1 MPAQSLGNTV
11 YWNKTMTSDIKHG
24 QIVETIVDTANG
36 KLRGEQVGGI
46 HRFRGVPYGQSSGGA
61 NRFLRARP
69 VDPWRG
75 VREAAG
81 YGPRAPQPEEP
92 SSGLAWRGWIRDRSG
107 MGEDCLV
114 LNIWTPGLD
123 AGKRPV
129 MFYIHGGGFNTG
141 SGGAAGCDGEVM
153 ARRGDA
159 VVVTLNHRLN
169 LFGHLYFERA
179 DERHAD
185 AGNNGVLD
193 IVAALQWVRTNIHA
207 FGGDAGNVTIFGQS
221 GGGSKVAVLM
231 AMAEAK
237 GLFHK
242 AVVQSASSLIRMAT
256 PEEAARCTHAL
267 MNELGMAGR
276 GPTALQDVPAA
287 TLLAA
292 RKRAV
297 ATAGDNFRP
306 VVDGGSLVLHPFDPS
321 APAASADV
329 PLLIGTCA
337 TELTFALGVNS
348 GNFTLSEDEAR
359 QRVSK
364 FVGVDGAQAA
374 TLMRRFRA
382 SRPSAS
388 PSDVMIAVMSE
399 HMYRRNDILA
409 AERKAA
415 AGGAPAYMYL
425 FTWKTQAVEG
435 MLKTPH
441 TMCIPFVFGTVDA
454 AAEMLGNGPE
464 RHILSDRVMNA
475 WLAFARTGR
484 PGHPG
489 LPSWQP
495 YSAGERATMIFD
507 NECRQEADPLSA
519 DRLAMEDV
527 PPYTADASTRRNG

>member
-1 MPAQSLGNTV
+1 
-11 YWNKTMTSDIKHG
+11 MTSVIEQG
-24 QIVETIVDTANG
+24 QIVETIVETAAG
-36 KLRGEQVGGI
+36 KLRGERIGDI
-46 HRFRGVPYGQSSGGA
+46 HRFRGVHYGQSTGGA
-61 NRFLRARP
+61 NRFLRAQP
-69 VDPWRG
+69 VEPWSG

-81 YGPRAPQPEEP
+81 YGPRAPQPEEE
-92 SSGLAWRGWIRDRSG
+92 SSGLAWRGWIRDRSE
-107 MGEDCLV
+107 MHEDCLV

-123 AGKRPV
+123 AGNRPV
-129 MFYIHGGGFNTG
+129 MFYIHGGGFNSG
-141 SGGAAGCDGEVM
+141 SGGVAGCDGEIM

-179 DERHAD
+179 DERYAD
-185 AGNNGVLD
+185 AGNNGLLD

-242 AVVQSASSLIRMAT
+242 AVVQSASSLIRMAA

-267 MNELGMAGR
+267 MQELGVAGR
-276 GPTALQDVPAA
+276 DPAA
-287 TLLAA
+287 LRGIPTDKLLAA
-292 RKRAV
+292 RKQAV

-306 VVDGGSLVLHPFDPS
+306 VVDGRGLASHPFDPT
-321 APAASADV
+321 APAVSADV
-329 PLLIGTCA
+329 PLLIGTCEN
-337 TELTFALGVNS
+337 ELTFSLGVKP
-348 GNFTLSEDEAR
+348 GNFSLTEDEA
-359 QRVSK
+359 QRRVRT
-364 FVGVDGAQAA
+364 FVGVDEEQAA
-374 TLMRRFRA
+374 ALMQRFRA

-409 AERKAA
+409 AERKAALAA

-454 AAEMLGNGPE
+454 AADMLGQGPE
-464 RHILSDRVMNA
+464 RYVLSDRVMDT
-475 WLAFARTGR
+475 WLAFSRTGS

-507 NECRQEADPLSA
+507 NECRQLVDPLPE
-519 DRLAMEDV
+519 DRLAMEGV
-527 PPYTADASTRRNG
+527 PPYSADASMRRNG

>member
-1 MPAQSLGNTV
+1 
-11 YWNKTMTSDIKHG
+11 MTSGIKQG
-24 QIVETIVDTANG
+24 KIVETIVETAAG
-36 KLRGEQVGGI
+36 KLRGERIGDI
-46 HRFRGVPYGQSSGGA
+46 HRFRGVHYGQSTGGA

-69 VDPWRG
+69 VDPWSG
-75 VREAAG
+75 VREAANHG
-81 YGPRAPQPEEP
+81 RRAPQPEEQ

-107 MGEDCLV
+107 MHEDCLV

-123 AGKRPV
+123 AGRRPV

-141 SGGAAGCDGEVM
+141 SGGPTGCDGEIM
-153 ARRGDA
+153 ARRGNA

-179 DERHAD
+179 DECYAD

-242 AVVQSASSLIRMAT
+242 AVVQSASSLIRMAA

-267 MNELGMAGR
+267 MQALGLAG
-276 GPTALQDVPAA
+276 GSPADLLDIA
-287 TLLAA
+287 ADKLLAA
-292 RKRAV
+292 RKQAV

-306 VVDGGSLVLHPFDPS
+306 VVDGRSLVSHPFDPS
-321 APAASADV
+321 APAVSADV
-329 PLLIGTCA
+329 PLLIGTCE
-337 TELTFALGVNS
+337 TELTFSLGVNP

-359 QRVSK
+359 RRVGV
-364 FVGVDGAQAA
+364 FVGVNEAQAA

-388 PSDVMIAVMSE
+388 PSDVMVAIMSE

-415 AGGAPAYMYL
+415 LAAAGGAPAYMYL
-425 FTWKTQAVEG
+425 FTWKTQALEG

-441 TMCIPFVFGTVDA
+441 TLCIPFVFGTVDA
-454 AAEMLGNGPE
+454 AADMLGEGRE
-464 RHILSDRVMNA
+464 RYPLSDRVMDA
-475 WLAFARTGR
+475 WLAFARSGS

-489 LPSWQP
+489 LPAWQP

-507 NECRQEADPLSA
+507 NECRQVMDPLPA

-527 PPYTADASTRRNG
+527 PPYTADASMRRNG